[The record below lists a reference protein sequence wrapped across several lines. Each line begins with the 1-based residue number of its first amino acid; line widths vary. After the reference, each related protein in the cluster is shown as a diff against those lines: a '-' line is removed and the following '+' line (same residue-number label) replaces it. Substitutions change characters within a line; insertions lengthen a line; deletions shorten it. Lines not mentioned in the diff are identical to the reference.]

1 MIARRSQSF
10 RVHQFHYSVSP
21 SDGISH
27 QLFFIQAAL
36 KQIGVSGEIFT
47 SQLVGGIKPPRAFKL
62 NTEKMWDCD
71 LLLIHH
77 SHGNPDLRKLSRI
90 EIPKALMYHNI
101 TPAKFYPHDPFL
113 ADLSLLGRKQL
124 SALKHEVIAT
134 FTASRF
140 NALDLKRHDFPAPQ
154 ILPLL
159 DLSDELK
166 EVTTKKFHSKKKEP
180 KNILF
185 VGRITR
191 HKNQA
196 QLVKLFFYLK
206 QNLPKNSKLFLVGSQ
221 DKVYGDYLKL
231 LIRQLGLGNEVKLT
245 GSVTRKVLEHY
256 YEISDAFVCLSE
268 HEGFCLP
275 LVEAMSRHVPT
286 FFSPVTGVK
295 ETMGK
300 SGVALHSEVPFEQA
314 QAIASILNSSR
325 AIKAVLNSQH
335 HRLME
340 LCQEQN
346 KSTIQQLILEL
357 VVQLRNNPEIHFE
370 RELFKR

>member
-1 MIARRSQSF
+1 MNSRRGQPF

-27 QLFFIQAAL
+27 QLFFIQSAL
-36 KQIGVSGEIFT
+36 RQIGISGEVFA
-47 SQLVGGIKPPRAFKL
+47 SQLIGGIKPPRVFKFKP
-62 NTEKMWDCD
+62 EKMWDCD

-77 SHGNPDLRKLSRI
+77 SHGNPILRKLARI

-101 TPAKFYPHDPFL
+101 TPARFYPHDPFL
-113 ADLSLLGRKQL
+113 ADLSHLGRKQL
-124 SALKHEVIAT
+124 TAIRNEVIAT

-140 NALDLKRHDFPAPQ
+140 NSIDLKKHNFPNPQ

-166 EVTTKKFHSKKKEP
+166 EISTKKFHTEPDEP

-196 QLVKLFFYLK
+196 QIVKVFFHLK
-206 QNLPKNSKLFLVGSQ
+206 KTLPKNSKLFLVGSQ

-231 LIRQLGLGNEVKLT
+231 LIRQLGLQNDVKLT
-245 GSVTRKVLEHY
+245 GSVTQKVLEHY

-286 FFSPVTGVK
+286 FFAPKTGVK

-300 SGVALHSEVPFEQA
+300 SGVALLTDQPFEQA
-314 QAIASILNSSR
+314 QIITTVLNSS
-325 AIKAVLNSQH
+325 KAVKTILNSQH
-335 HRLME
+335 QRLLE
-340 LCQEQN
+340 LCQEQS
-346 KSTIQQLILEL
+346 KEKVQGLILEL
-357 VVQLRNNPEIHFE
+357 VKCLRNNPEIHFE
-370 RELFKR
+370 RELLKR